1 MGPVPVVFRPTPL
14 GYLTHYSAWPAAPW
28 GGVAHAG
35 RNWMIDAPPNY
46 ALKLTSAALG
56 RGALLGPCGRA
67 RSLTLIR

>member
-1 MGPVPVVFRPTPL
+1 MGPVPVVFRLTPL
-14 GYLTHYSAWPAAPW
+14 GYLTHYSAWPAAPM
-28 GGVAHAG
+28 ARCCSCR

-46 ALKLTSAALG
+46 TLKLTSAALG